1 VKLVKAGK
9 REKQVKSVK
18 AEKQVK
24 AEETE
29 ETGEVGE
36 VGEVG
41 KSFPFIHLYPLI
53 RTTIFPFGLDPEM
66 PLVEIDDF
74 CRP

>member
-29 ETGEVGE
+29 ET
-36 VGEVG
+36 GEVG

>member
-29 ETGEVGE
+29 ETGE